1 MSAKKET
8 LFSEKLPE
16 PEMPWWRDDLKVVE
30 SAIRRAR
37 SNAAVR
43 RRLRSLL
50 KTWAQDD
57 EAFRREL
64 QAELVAL
71 GAGRRGNDGNPLW
84 QDMMLVKTIEVWRSP
99 EMYGTIKAACAHLAG
114 EDVED
119 GQPMFDG
126 IFGTNSETIAKRY
139 RKALRRLSERK

>member
-16 PEMPWWRDDLKVVE
+16 PEPPWWRNDLKVVE

-37 SNAAVR
+37 SNAAAR

-50 KTWAQDD
+50 KTWAAED

-64 QAELVAL
+64 DAELDAL
-71 GAGRRGNDGNPLW
+71 GKGKKGALPTPLW
-84 QDMMLVKTIEVWRSP
+84 QDEMLVATVAVWKDL
-99 EMYGTIKAACAHLAG
+99 YGGIGKAFEHLAG
-114 EDVED
+114 ED
-119 GQPMFDG
+119 GQEGPMFDG
-126 IFGTNSETIAKRY
+126 MFGSTAASVKDRHKKAK
-139 RKALRRLSERK
+139 ARLSKRK